1 MGEVL
6 CVVEKAQRISCTA
19 VGHSGAIDERASS
32 LKRKANFWW
41 NQHIG
46 ISRVANPDRHLAGNK
61 FPVYTMIDE
70 ISRRGVESSRSRNRL
85 DAVDS
90 GEESGAEIEH
100 GRRLMT
106 EEMGTGCLLNLEC
119 SLMKWESTSRTL
131 ARLLLP
137 H

>member
-1 MGEVL
+1 ME
-6 CVVEKAQRISCTA
+6 EAQRISCTA
-19 VGHSGAIDERASS
+19 VGESGAVDERAPS
-32 LKRKANFWW
+32 LQCVANLWW

-46 ISRVANPDRHLAGNK
+46 ISGVANPDRHLAGNK

-70 ISRRGVESSRSRNRL
+70 ICRRGVESSRSRNRL

-90 GEESGAEIEH
+90 SEESGAKIVH

-106 EEMGTGCLLNLEC
+106 EEMGTGCLLNLER
-119 SLMKWESTSRTL
+119 SVMRWESTLRTL